1 MEQYKELSRKLHKAG
16 LLKVCNPNKYTGSMG
31 QARMQERL
39 KLKAIMDKEKK
50 YLLEVKKKIDNNDLP
65 EDYDEA
71 EHHVNTALFAAERK
85 KCLNKLSELGDKTL
99 ETVHPNLT
107 LSSDSDS
114 DVFTEESDGE
124 VIEEVERN

>member
-1 MEQYKELSRKLHKAG
+1 MAPSMYHHNNTTEYLNMIHSLSLFH
-16 LLKVCNPNKYTGSMG
+16 N
-31 QARMQERL
+31 
-39 KLKAIMDKEKK
+39 IMRNNN
-50 YLLEVKKKIDNNDLP
+50 NNDLP

-99 ETVHPNLT
+99 QTVHPNIT